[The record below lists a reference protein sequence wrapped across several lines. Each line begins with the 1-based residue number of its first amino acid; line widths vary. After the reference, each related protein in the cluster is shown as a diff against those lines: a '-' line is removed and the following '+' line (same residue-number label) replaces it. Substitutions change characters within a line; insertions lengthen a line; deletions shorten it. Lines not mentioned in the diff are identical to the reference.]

1 MPSMCES
8 QGSEKIGWGGGR
20 NEGREEKE
28 KGRRRQET
36 RKGKILVLWIEGRGS
51 QEVHGVHN

>member
-1 MPSMCES
+1 MCES
-8 QGSEKIGWGGGR
+8 QGHRRQGGR

-36 RKGKILVLWIEGRGS
+36 RKGEILVLWIEGRGS